1 MYMCS
6 CGPLGGAQRPA
17 RRWSGFRGLVG
28 RTGCWDG
35 RTRAPRAAASCSRW
49 MLNGSAEKTSGSMP
63 SSASSAGLTR
73 TPAVDAGTAPG
84 GRGGRDERPLEGGA
98 PLQLALPLRLRL
110 PPLLALARALVPR
123 TRGWSFAAAREG
135 ASDAERCGGS
145 SVPTSGLTCGS
156 GGAEP
161 RRSYSASS
169 SLRTSSGS
177 AWNTDMSTCENDGR
191 STTPVDGAGAGAGAG
206 AFGFGFGSGC
216 AITSSLEGARAFGAG
231 PVLAFAPVEFGSR
244 RNGRRAW
251 PDVGA
256 HGVRASSFWIWIEIP
271 LSSCGAMSSARSK
284 RQLTFPITRGSL
296 VARPSESASAHC
308 LLYVKQR
315 PCPINYYQNPNT

>member
-1 MYMCS
+1 M
-6 CGPLGGAQRPA
+6 
-17 RRWSGFRGLVG
+17 
-28 RTGCWDG
+28 
-35 RTRAPRAAASCSRW
+35 
-49 MLNGSAEKTSGSMP
+49 
-63 SSASSAGLTR
+63 
-73 TPAVDAGTAPG
+73 
-84 GRGGRDERPLEGGA
+84 RPLDGGA
-98 PLQLALPLRLRL
+98 PLPLRLL
-110 PPLLALARALVPR
+110 PLLALALVPR
-123 TRGWSFAAAREG
+123 TRGWSLAPREG
-135 ASDAERCGGS
+135 ATDAERCGGS
-145 SVPTSGLTCGS
+145 SVPTSGLKGGGGGGGG

-169 SLRTSSGS
+169 SRRTSSGS

-191 STTPVDGAGAGAGAG
+191 STPVAGA
-206 AFGFGFGSGC
+206 FGSGC
-216 AITSSLEGARAFGAG
+216 AVTGSLEGARAFGAG
-231 PVLAFAPVEFGSR
+231 PVRVFAPVEFGSR

-251 PDVGA
+251 PGVGA
-256 HGVRASSFWIWIEIP
+256 HAVRASSFWIWIEIP